1 MSLLHITGLRLAERP
16 TRNRERHTDEHSS
29 SAAVQ
34 HPTSPEL
41 HDANRHDIPA
51 SSTDALIETTTPPE
65 RTSIRCAHASRIR
78 TFILV
83 SEAIAIVSLIV
94 AADYLPITARS
105 ARTFTLG
112 SYTGTAPMF
121 VPGTILFALWV
132 MVMRIM
138 RTTDSAI
145 LGQGALEYSRIA
157 RATTFAFGLFAI
169 VCELTQ
175 YTSGFRFLVFTYPVD
190 LVTLLLIRYGWRRFY
205 CWQLD
210 NKRLSQRAI
219 FIGDPHSISEVYG
232 TLRRQLDTK
241 FDIVGFCSTQAD
253 AHSEEQL
260 AELKR
265 RFPEAEIHD
274 NWHQIDVMVSL
285 LQADSVIVTVSN
297 QIGMDDMRE
306 LMWRLDGLNVELLV
320 APTVANV
327 TGRRVQMLL
336 IAGVPLLKLE
346 RPQHARTHCVSKIVF
361 DRVVAALLLLM
372 ASPLLLVCA
381 VAIKLDDGGPVF
393 YTAERMGK
401 KNKPFGMIKFRSMV
415 QNTDQMVAQL
425 KDQSDGNDVLFKMKN
440 DPRVTRV
447 GSFLRRYSID
457 ELPQLFNV
465 LKGDMSL
472 VGPRP
477 PLRREVEQ
485 YTGLVG
491 NRMLVLPG
499 MTGLWQVSGRSN
511 LSWEESVSLDLN
523 YVENWSFMADL
534 MILWKTGRAVLTSDG
549 AY

>member
-1 MSLLHITGLRLAERP
+1 
-16 TRNRERHTDEHSS
+16 
-29 SAAVQ
+29 
-34 HPTSPEL
+34 
-41 HDANRHDIPA
+41 
-51 SSTDALIETTTPPE
+51 
-65 RTSIRCAHASRIR
+65 
-78 TFILV
+78 
-83 SEAIAIVSLIV
+83 
-94 AADYLPITARS
+94 
-105 ARTFTLG
+105 
-112 SYTGTAPMF
+112 
-121 VPGTILFALWV
+121 
-132 MVMRIM
+132 
-138 RTTDSAI
+138 
-145 LGQGALEYSRIA
+145 
-157 RATTFAFGLFAI
+157 
-169 VCELTQ
+169 
-175 YTSGFRFLVFTYPVD
+175 
-190 LVTLLLIRYGWRRFY
+190 
-205 CWQLD
+205 
-210 NKRLSQRAI
+210 
-219 FIGDPHSISEVYG
+219 
-232 TLRRQLDTK
+232 
-241 FDIVGFCSTQAD
+241 
-253 AHSEEQL
+253 
-260 AELKR
+260 
-265 RFPEAEIHD
+265 
-274 NWHQIDVMVSL
+274 
-285 LQADSVIVTVSN
+285 
-297 QIGMDDMRE
+297 MRE

-320 APTVANV
+320 APAVANV

>member
-1 MSLLHITGLRLAERP
+1 MNLLHTTGLRLTERP
-16 TRNRERHTDEHSS
+16 TRNQEHHTDEHSS

-51 SSTDALIETTTPPE
+51 SSSDAPVEADTPTE
-65 RTSIRCAHASRIR
+65 RESIRCAHASRIE
-78 TFILV
+78 TFILISQGIGMV
-83 SEAIAIVSLIV
+83 TLIA
-94 AADYLPITARS
+94 AADFLPFTAHN
-105 ARTFTLG
+105 ACTFTLG
-112 SYTGTAPMF
+112 SYTGTAPML
-121 VPGTILFALWV
+121 VPEVILFALWT
-132 MVMRIM
+132 MVGRMT
-138 RTTDSAI
+138 RTTDIAVLS
-145 LGQGALEYSRIA
+145 QDALEYSRIA
-157 RATTFAFGLFAI
+157 WAMTFAFGIFAI

-175 YTSGFRFLVFTYPVD
+175 YTSGFRFLVFTYPVG

-205 CWQLD
+205 YWQLD
-210 NKRLSQRAI
+210 HKKLNQRAI

-232 TLRRQLDTK
+232 TLRRQLDNR
-241 FDIVGFCSTQAD
+241 FDIVGFCSTQSD
-253 AHSEEQL
+253 VHSEEQL

-265 RFPEAEIHD
+265 RFPDAGIHD

-320 APTVANV
+320 APAVANV
-327 TGRRVQMLL
+327 TGRRVQMLP

-372 ASPLLLVCA
+372 ASPLLLACA

-393 YTAERMGK
+393 YTAERIGK

-415 QNTDQMVAQL
+415 QNADQMVAQL

-440 DPRVTRV
+440 DPRMTRV

-511 LSWEESVSLDLN
+511 LSWEESMSLDLN
-523 YVENWSFMADL
+523 YVENWSFMTDL

>member
-16 TRNRERHTDEHSS
+16 TRARERHTDEHS
-29 SAAVQ
+29 AR
-34 HPTSPEL
+34 PEL
-41 HDANRHDIPA
+41 RVPHHEIPA
-51 SSTDALIETTTPPE
+51 SSADDCVETDTPSE
-65 RTSIRCAHASRIR
+65 RESIRCAHASRIG
-78 TFILV
+78 TFILI
-83 SEAIAIVSLIV
+83 SQGIAMVLLIA
-94 AADYLPITARS
+94 AADFLPFTAHN
-105 ARTFTLG
+105 ARAFALG
-112 SYTGTAPMF
+112 SYTGTVPMF
-121 VPGTILFALWV
+121 VPGVILFALWM
-132 MVMRIM
+132 MVGRMM
-138 RTTDSAI
+138 RTTDIAV

-169 VCELTQ
+169 LCELTQ
-175 YTSGFRFLVFTYPVD
+175 YTSGFRFLVFTYPVG
-190 LVTLLLIRYGWRRFY
+190 LVTLRLIRYGWRRVY

-210 NKRLSQRAI
+210 HKKLSQRAI

-232 TLRRQLDTK
+232 TLRRQLDNR
-241 FDIVGFCSTQAD
+241 FDIVGFCSTQSD
-253 AHSEEQL
+253 EHSEEQL

-265 RFPEAEIHD
+265 RFPDAEIHD

-297 QIGMDDMRE
+297 QIGMNDMRE
-306 LMWRLDGLNVELLV
+306 LIWRLDGLNVELLV
-320 APTVANV
+320 APAVANV
-327 TGRRVQMLL
+327 TGRRVQMLP
-336 IAGVPLLKLE
+336 IAGIPLLKLE
-346 RPQHARTHCVSKIVF
+346 HPQHARTHCVAKIVF

-381 VAIKLDDGGPVF
+381 LAIKLDDGGPVF
-393 YTAERMGK
+393 YTPERMGK
-401 KNKPFGMIKFRSMV
+401 NNKPFGMIKFRSMV
-415 QNTDQMVAQL
+415 QNADQMVAQL

-465 LKGDMSL
+465 LRGDMSL

>member
-1 MSLLHITGLRLAERP
+1 MVLL
-16 TRNRERHTDEHSS
+16 
-29 SAAVQ
+29 
-34 HPTSPEL
+34 
-41 HDANRHDIPA
+41 
-51 SSTDALIETTTPPE
+51 
-65 RTSIRCAHASRIR
+65 
-78 TFILV
+78 
-83 SEAIAIVSLIV
+83 IA
-94 AADYLPITARS
+94 AADFLPFTAHD

-112 SYTGTAPMF
+112 SYTSTVPMF
-121 VPGTILFALWV
+121 VPGIILFVLWT
-132 MVMRIM
+132 MVGRMM
-138 RTTDSAI
+138 RTTDTAV

-157 RATTFAFGLFAI
+157 RATTFAFGIFAI

-175 YTSGFRFLVFTYPVD
+175 YTSGFRFLVFTYPVG

-210 NKRLSQRAI
+210 SKKLSQRAI
-219 FIGDPHSISEVYG
+219 FIGEPHSISEVYG
-232 TLRRQLDTK
+232 TLRRQLDNR
-241 FDIVGFCSTQAD
+241 FDIVGFCSTQSD
-253 AHSEEQL
+253 ERSEEQL

-320 APTVANV
+320 APAVANV
-327 TGRRVQMLL
+327 TGRRVQMLP

-346 RPQHARTHCVSKIVF
+346 QPQHARTHCVAKIVF
-361 DRVVAALLLLM
+361 DRVAAALLLLI

-381 VAIKLDDGGPVF
+381 LAIKIDDGGPVF

-401 KNKPFGMIKFRSMV
+401 NNKPFGMIKFRSMV
-415 QNTDQMVAQL
+415 QNADQLVAQL
-425 KDQSDGNDVLFKMKN
+425 RDQSDGNDVLFKMKN

>member
-1 MSLLHITGLRLAERP
+1 M
-16 TRNRERHTDEHSS
+16 
-29 SAAVQ
+29 
-34 HPTSPEL
+34 
-41 HDANRHDIPA
+41 
-51 SSTDALIETTTPPE
+51 
-65 RTSIRCAHASRIR
+65 
-78 TFILV
+78 
-83 SEAIAIVSLIV
+83 
-94 AADYLPITARS
+94 
-105 ARTFTLG
+105 
-112 SYTGTAPMF
+112 
-121 VPGTILFALWV
+121 
-132 MVMRIM
+132 
-138 RTTDSAI
+138 
-145 LGQGALEYSRIA
+145 
-157 RATTFAFGLFAI
+157 
-169 VCELTQ
+169 
-175 YTSGFRFLVFTYPVD
+175 
-190 LVTLLLIRYGWRRFY
+190 
-205 CWQLD
+205 
-210 NKRLSQRAI
+210 
-219 FIGDPHSISEVYG
+219 
-232 TLRRQLDTK
+232 
-241 FDIVGFCSTQAD
+241 
-253 AHSEEQL
+253 
-260 AELKR
+260 
-265 RFPEAEIHD
+265 
-274 NWHQIDVMVSL
+274 
-285 LQADSVIVTVSN
+285 
-297 QIGMDDMRE
+297 
-306 LMWRLDGLNVELLV
+306 
-320 APTVANV
+320 
-327 TGRRVQMLL
+327 
-336 IAGVPLLKLE
+336 
-346 RPQHARTHCVSKIVF
+346 F